1 MYILCFRQ
9 SAYIHTS
16 ILADVVVHTSDPMY
30 VRNPGTL
37 RYGSWYVV
45 CSPPATWPPNELLI
59 ASLVDET
66 VGGEMVAGAAGG
78 VMGLSSL
85 GSQTCETRCPTHVNY
100 IPPPNTA
107 RRLSV
112 IP

>member
-1 MYILCFRQ
+1 MYAIL
-9 SAYIHTS
+9 
-16 ILADVVVHTSDPMY
+16 
-30 VRNPGTL
+30 VRTL
-37 RYGSWYVV
+37 VYVV

>member
-1 MYILCFRQ
+1 MCILCFRQ

-16 ILADVVVHTSDPMY
+16 ILADVVVHTSAD
-30 VRNPGTL
+30 VWTQS

-100 IPPPNTA
+100 IPPPNSA